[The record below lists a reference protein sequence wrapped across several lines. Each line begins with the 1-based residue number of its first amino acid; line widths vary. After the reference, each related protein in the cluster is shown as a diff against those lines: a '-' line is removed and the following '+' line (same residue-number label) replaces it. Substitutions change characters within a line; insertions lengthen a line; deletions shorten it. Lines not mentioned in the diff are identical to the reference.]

1 MNPNSYKSF
10 VDKLLDFIA
19 GILAPSLQVQITLFV
34 GFLFCLPVSYFY
46 KFQDRPDLVPENPN
60 LILIGLGLSLS
71 CYLIGNLIYQLFDIN
86 HHISLR
92 RGAWIVFISWFIAC
106 SISAILYFLAGFPD
120 PINVDSMSIGRR
132 IVDSY
137 YESVSGFGTAGTSI
151 LKSVEIFPKSL
162 LLWRTLTQ
170 WIGSMGIAYLAITI
184 LKKFAVSRSE
194 IINSEIETPNQI
206 EFHSDEDARQSG
218 WRFLIVYASFTMVA
232 FALLYVSGAFFR
244 YGPYLHWYD
253 NFFDSLNFAL
263 SAVSTGG
270 FAVYDSS
277 VGLPASG
284 LGSQIIGGL
293 QNPVSEWILA
303 VFMLLG
309 GTSFI
314 LWYSALFEG
323 KIKKLWQNLELKSYL
338 GFVVIVTGILWLI
351 LEQNHTYLNIFE
363 NLRYAFFNVATIV
376 STTGL
381 VNQDFTK
388 WPIQAQ
394 GLLFSCY
401 LVGGCVGSTAG
412 GLKFNRFLVMFK
424 YAYIQTKNLIF
435 GKNQSNFALD
445 GVLYNERS
453 AGIILLN
460 MILYFLIFMAGTVI
474 LLLSSSSITLPN
486 GVTQNLNL
494 EAAFTAT
501 IANLGG
507 IGPAAFSS
515 VVQAGPVGNYYAFS
529 SLGKIAMMILIFIGR
544 IGVLSILML
553 FITQRGQRQLYNS
566 TPTKDLDSDRAL
578 LKIEM

>member
-1 MNPNSYKSF
+1 MNPKSS
-10 VDKLLDFIA
+10 VNHVEKILGFIA
-19 GILAPSLQVQITLFV
+19 DILAPSLQVQISLFF
-34 GFLFCLPVSYFY
+34 GFLVCLPVSYFY
-46 KFQDRPDLVPENPN
+46 QSQNRPDLVPENPN
-60 LILIGLGLSLS
+60 LIWIGLGLSLT
-71 CYLIGNLIYQLFDIN
+71 CYLIGNLLYQLLDISK
-86 HHISLR
+86 HISLR
-92 RGAWIVFISWFIAC
+92 RGAWIVFVSWFFAC
-106 SISAILYFLAGFPD
+106 SISAVLYFMAGFPD
-120 PINVDSMSIGRR
+120 PINADSMSIGRR
-132 IVDSY
+132 VVDSY

-184 LKKFAVSRSE
+184 IKKFSVSRSE
-194 IINSEIETPNQI
+194 IINSEVETPNQI

-218 WRFLIVYASFTMVA
+218 WRFLIVYGYFSMVA
-232 FALLYVSGAFFR
+232 FALLYISGAYFR
-244 YGPYLHWYD
+244 LESYSHWYD

-277 VGLPASG
+277 VGLSTYGA
-284 LGSQIIGGL
+284 GSQIIGGL

-303 VFMLLG
+303 IFMLLG
-309 GTSFI
+309 GTSFV
-314 LWYSALFEG
+314 LWYGALFER
-323 KIKKLWQNLELKSYL
+323 KLKKLWQNLELKSYL
-338 GFVVIVTGILWLI
+338 SFIIIVTGILWYI
-351 LEQNHTYLNIFE
+351 LAQNHTYYDIFE
-363 NLRYAFFNVATIV
+363 NLRYAFFSVVTIV

-381 VNQDFTK
+381 VNQDFTQ

-424 YAYIQTKNLIF
+424 YAYIQTRNLIF
-435 GKNQSNFALD
+435 GKNQTNFTLD
-445 GVLYNERS
+445 GVLYGERS

-460 MILYFLIFMAGTVI
+460 MILYFLIFLAGTVI

-486 GVTQNLNL
+486 GMIQSLNL

-515 VVQAGPVGNYYAFS
+515 VAQAGPVGNYYAFS
-529 SLGKIAMMILIFIGR
+529 SLGKIIMMVLIFIGR

-566 TPTKDLDSDRAL
+566 TPTTDLDSDRVL
-578 LKIEM
+578 LQMEI